1 MAKSVKVNFVFN
13 LINTISGLLFPLITF
28 PYASR
33 VFMSEGIGQV
43 NFYTSII
50 NYIALFS
57 CIGIPLYGIREIARV
72 RDSQVDL
79 SRTTVEIL
87 LLNLLLNVIGYFAV
101 AIICL
106 TVARVQANIPLFLVL
121 SAIIALTTIGCS
133 WFYNGIEEFKYITIR
148 NLIVKIIAVIYLFYA
163 VKTQDDLLQYGIY
176 TVLGTIGNNIFNF
189 LRLRKHID
197 LSLFGLR
204 DLNIGRHFKPAI
216 AIFAFNLVTSI
227 YLNLDKVMLGFIQ
240 NDQAVGYYT
249 AATNLSH
256 ILLYAV
262 TSLGAV
268 LLPRTSNLIKN
279 DRMDE
284 FKVLSQ
290 KAYRF
295 VLILAYPIMM
305 GTICLAEP
313 LIHLFCGRDFE
324 SAIFTLQI
332 ISPIIIFIGISNIVG
347 MQVLY
352 PLGKIKIVT
361 FSTCVGAAFNF
372 TCNII
377 SIPLFS
383 QNGAAFSTVLAE
395 LSVTI
400 TQIIFAR
407 KYIPFKVIDR
417 ISIKYLM
424 LSLVMFGICVLIAK
438 QISSDI
444 LKITLVPIVGG
455 TSYFMLLF
463 ISKDSFVLEILN
475 QMKMKL

>member
-1 MAKSVKVNFVFN
+1 M
-13 LINTISGLLFPLITF
+13 
-28 PYASR
+28 
-33 VFMSEGIGQV
+33 
-43 NFYTSII
+43 
-50 NYIALFS
+50 
-57 CIGIPLYGIREIARV
+57 
-72 RDSQVDL
+72 
-79 SRTTVEIL
+79 
-87 LLNLLLNVIGYFAV
+87 
-101 AIICL
+101 
-106 TVARVQANIPLFLVL
+106 
-121 SAIIALTTIGCS
+121 
-133 WFYNGIEEFKYITIR
+133 
-148 NLIVKIIAVIYLFYA
+148 
-163 VKTQDDLLQYGIY
+163 QYGIY

-352 PLGKIKIVT
+352 PLGKIKI
-361 FSTCVGAAFNF
+361 S
-372 TCNII
+372 
-377 SIPLFS
+377 
-383 QNGAAFSTVLAE
+383 
-395 LSVTI
+395 
-400 TQIIFAR
+400 
-407 KYIPFKVIDR
+407 
-417 ISIKYLM
+417 
-424 LSLVMFGICVLIAK
+424 
-438 QISSDI
+438 
-444 LKITLVPIVGG
+444 
-455 TSYFMLLF
+455 
-463 ISKDSFVLEILN
+463 
-475 QMKMKL
+475 

>member
-1 MAKSVKVNFVFN
+1 M
-13 LINTISGLLFPLITF
+13 
-28 PYASR
+28 
-33 VFMSEGIGQV
+33 
-43 NFYTSII
+43 
-50 NYIALFS
+50 
-57 CIGIPLYGIREIARV
+57 
-72 RDSQVDL
+72 
-79 SRTTVEIL
+79 
-87 LLNLLLNVIGYFAV
+87 
-101 AIICL
+101 
-106 TVARVQANIPLFLVL
+106 
-121 SAIIALTTIGCS
+121 
-133 WFYNGIEEFKYITIR
+133 
-148 NLIVKIIAVIYLFYA
+148 
-163 VKTQDDLLQYGIY
+163 
-176 TVLGTIGNNIFNF
+176 
-189 LRLRKHID
+189 
-197 LSLFGLR
+197 SLFGLR